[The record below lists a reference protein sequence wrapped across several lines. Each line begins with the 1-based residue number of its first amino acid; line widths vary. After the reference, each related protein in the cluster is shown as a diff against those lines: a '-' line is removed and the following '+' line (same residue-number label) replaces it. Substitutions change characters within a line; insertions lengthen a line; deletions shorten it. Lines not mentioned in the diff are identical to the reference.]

1 MLLVES
7 SDIGL
12 DKISEYVEIWDE
24 LYKNFMNFGSVN
36 FFFRVKE
43 KFFIGYFARE
53 YLLRHLGFVYDVT

>member
-12 DKISEYVEIWDE
+12 DKISENVEIWDE
-24 LYKNFMNFGSVN
+24 LYKNFMNFGCVN

-43 KFFIGYFARE
+43 KFLIGYFARE